1 MVSPLEKSNEDDVK
15 TDPEEDT
22 ESVNFNFRP
31 VAFYIPVNDQ
41 FDKGNRYKKRKKK
54 KSKSKIR
61 ENSEKNQQ
69 DEPTFKLNHDEKM
82 LQADILHQ
90 DQLNEKG
97 EMSRKY
103 QEKYEKAKTKRET
116 IIENLRK
123 KSEDKITRAEEK
135 RKRRLAKQK
144 ERLKAAEERLEK
156 VRCRKETMDQD
167 FREKTA
173 TKIVEDEERLQK
185 LKQNEVPVPAVF
197 RREEILRY
205 RQKLYEDRQL
215 SKERTDNKNEFP

>member
-1 MVSPLEKSNEDDVK
+1 MVSPPLEKNNEDDGK
-15 TDPEEDT
+15 TVSEEDT
-22 ESVNFNFRP
+22 ESVNFDFRP

-41 FDKGNRYKKRKKK
+41 FDNGNKYKKKKRK
-54 KSKSKIR
+54 KSKSKVR
-61 ENSEKNQQ
+61 ENSEKTR

-97 EMSRKY
+97 EMSRKH
-103 QEKYEKAKTKRET
+103 QEKYEKAKTKREM

-123 KSEDKITRAEEK
+123 KTEDKIIRAEEK

-144 ERLKAAEERLEK
+144 EKLKAAEERLEK
-156 VRCRKETMDQD
+156 VRCRKETMDQN

-173 TKIVEDEERLQK
+173 SKIVEDEERLQK
-185 LKQNEVPVPAVF
+185 MKQNDVPLRAIF

-215 SKERTDNKNEFP
+215 SKERTDNKNE